1 MNVKMAEAVTL
12 AKIAGAEAV
21 NPALR
26 DAALHGRFAHG
37 DLASILNA
45 NIRRTT
51 SHAAN
56 EASSLTQG
64 SSAWAGLGAEPAAER
79 SRTHEPRQHH
89 EHHRPLHADLE
100 ALMRQ
105 LKIPPSPGP

>member
-21 NPALR
+21 DRALG

-45 NIRRTT
+45 NTDAPPPTPRT
-51 SHAAN
+51 
-56 EASSLTQG
+56 
-64 SSAWAGLGAEPAAER
+64 R
-79 SRTHEPRQHH
+79 
-89 EHHRPLHADLE
+89 
-100 ALMRQ
+100 
-105 LKIPPSPGP
+105 PGP